1 MRLRLPVVLVL
12 ALLLFV
18 PAVAGEIIHF
28 TSGTTMAIESHLVKD
43 DMIHVDLGG
52 GSGLAF
58 PVAMVESITRS
69 GRSVYNPDSPRTH
82 ANVASSNSFQGVTYS
97 GGASFSSSRSGNS
110 GRGSGVAA
118 AAAALDKLN
127 EMQEASDRGAG
138 KGVIYPL
145 SNHPNRAAR
154 QIGVQADMRIYGQS
168 ATQRHNGSTNTD
180 RKANTVS
187 TPSGGQILGG
197 EPPDGRDAK
206 SAVEVFPLGLSN
218 RLKQARAADGS
229 SGDARFIP
237 GAVEDR

>member
-1 MRLRLPVVLVL
+1 MRLRLPVILML
-12 ALLLFV
+12 ALLLAV

-28 TSGTTMAIESHLVKD
+28 TSGTTMAIEGHLVKD

-58 PVAMVESITRS
+58 PVSMVENITRS
-69 GRSVYNPDSPRTH
+69 GHSVYNPDMQRGH
-82 ANVASSNSFQGVTYS
+82 ANVASSSSFQGVTHS

-127 EMQEASDRGAG
+127 EMQNGADRGVG
-138 KGVIYPL
+138 EGVIYPL
-145 SNHPNRAAR
+145 TNHPNRAAR

-168 ATQRHNGSTNTD
+168 ATQRQTGSTNTE
-180 RKANTVS
+180 RRANTVT
-187 TPSGGQILGG
+187 TPAGGQILGG

-206 SAVEVFPLGLSN
+206 SAVEVFPLGQSN
-218 RLKQARAADGS
+218 RLKQAKAADGT